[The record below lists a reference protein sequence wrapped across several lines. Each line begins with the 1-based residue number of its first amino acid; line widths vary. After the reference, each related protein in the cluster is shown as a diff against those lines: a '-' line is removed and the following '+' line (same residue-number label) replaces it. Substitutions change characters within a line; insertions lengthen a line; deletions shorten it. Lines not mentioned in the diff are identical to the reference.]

1 MFLPMVPLD
10 WREKKMEK
18 LVFYLSESYSSNHR
32 PVKQTWGSVNDN
44 RPDSGRTAGW
54 GGLTQV
60 LELQPHGEFPWK
72 PSHALLPFPKPS
84 CVARAACR
92 LHPQGC
98 GWSRTASLHGGY
110 APLPRSPS
118 SFCALIVQQPE
129 LLPELI
135 R

>member
-1 MFLPMVPLD
+1 M
-10 WREKKMEK
+10 KK

-32 PVKQTWGSVNDN
+32 PVKQIWGSVSDN
-44 RPDSGRTAGW
+44 RPDARRTAGW
-54 GGLTQV
+54 GGLTRV
-60 LELQPHGEFPWK
+60 LEHQPRGEFPWK
-72 PSHALLPFPKPS
+72 PSHAPLPFPKPS
-84 CVARAACR
+84 CVARATCR

-98 GWSRTASLHGGY
+98 RWSHTASLHGD

-118 SFCALIVQQPE
+118 SFRAVIVQQPE